1 MDVTRYIQIEIKSII
16 DSMSVMKTE
25 VQNIG
30 KVYWSTDANTAV
42 AALGAS
48 DAATMVSKLTKTEFL
63 SGITLCEQLDKFF
76 TNQALTQSDY
86 MSSCENIIYGND
98 GRTSKLSESV
108 EGLGNRMLQVSL
120 NCVELFKK
128 ATNVLK
134 IYNENEV
141 GTMISGIATTRLIPG
156 SEMTKAELSSGI
168 TLLEQFKKV
177 LNNEVA
183 TQGDYGSTL
192 AIWNRL

>member
-1 MDVTRYIQIEIKSII
+1 MDVTRYIQIEIKSIV

-48 DAATMVSKLTKTEFL
+48 EPVTMVSKLTKTEFL

-108 EGLGNRMLQVSL
+108 EGLGNRMLQVCQD
-120 NCVELFKK
+120 CVTLFKK
-128 ATNVLK
+128 CTEVLK
-134 IYNENEV
+134 IYNENEI
-141 GTMISGIATTRLIPG
+141 GTMISGISTTRLIPG